1 MSSSRK
7 GLLSSKYNIY
17 KITSR
22 PESPNTGSIGN
33 KIKIKEIKKP
43 IMDIFEENE
52 KIMEQLGHMQSTNP
66 FESTKQSLVGRRTKE
81 NLINLIEICT
91 KKINESEYHH
101 KALHIRANSLMRL
114 GQIEKSLED
123 CNKIL
128 EVDPNNIDALYL
140 RGCISQKSGRIEL
153 AIEDFSKVLV
163 LDPNH
168 VNAALARASCY
179 NFLGDFDK
187 AIDDYETGLMK
198 DKKRGIL
205 RRRLNHV
212 NNDNK
217 GSQDGDD
224 DKENNGIEFGIFV
237 NGNFDF
243 EDKEN
248 IIKERRGSEDNG
260 DGFEDP
266 GENEDSYR
274 DYEDEDDS
282 EIITETHNQK
292 SISTTISN
300 SSNLKRTSN
309 KQNLEEADR

>member
-7 GLLSSKYNIY
+7 GLISSKYNIY

-22 PESPNTGSIGN
+22 PETPNETPKKSSIGS
-33 KIKIKEIKKP
+33 KLKIKEIKKP
-43 IMDIFEENE
+43 IVDIFEENE
-52 KIMEQLGHMQSTNP
+52 KIMQQLQLMQSTNP
-66 FESTKQSLVGRRTKE
+66 FESSKQPLVGRRTKD
-81 NLINLIEICT
+81 NLMNLIEICT
-91 KKINESEYHH
+91 KKINESKYHH
-101 KALHIRANSLMRL
+101 KALHIRANSFMRL
-114 GQIEKSLED
+114 GQMEKSLDD

-128 EVDPNNIDALYL
+128 LIDPNNIDALYL
-140 RGCISQKSGRIEL
+140 RGCINQKRNKIEL
-153 AIEDFSKVLV
+153 AIEDFSKVLI

-179 NFLGDFDK
+179 NFLGEFDK

-205 RRRLNHV
+205 RRRLNHI
-212 NNDNK
+212 NK
-217 GSQDGDD
+217 NGYADG
-224 DKENNGIEFGIFV
+224 KENSMLHSAFGDFNREDPLIIEG
-237 NGNFDF
+237 GKEDSDF
-243 EDKEN
+243 EDPE
-248 IIKERRGSEDNG
+248 
-260 DGFEDP
+260 
-266 GENEDSYR
+266 ENEGSYR
-274 DYEDEDDS
+274 NYGEEEDS